1 MAFEELPEDVSKFF
15 ETGVLPDTLKPAPAP
30 SPAAAPAPTP
40 APAAPANAA
49 ATAGAPTGTPAP
61 AQQPPN
67 MDAYERLL
75 RLAEEKRTDLE
86 NQLKQLQGKVT
97 ELTATPAPDPE
108 ADPLGYINH
117 QMKQLQDQIK
127 ELTTGQKDAQKLT
140 EQQTQHQQFIGTVNA
155 QIKAFETANPDY
167 QEAYRHMIQ
176 MRTQDYLDSGMTATE
191 AKAAVGQDELAI
203 AARAVQQGKNPAE
216 IVYSMAKRYGYQ
228 KAAPT
233 PTPAEGTNKLETI
246 KKGIDASKTV
256 ERGDQPVEQTLD
268 NLENMSDEDMQKM
281 VENDW
286 EKIFGKSKGIFG

>member
-30 SPAAAPAPTP
+30 APSPAAAPAPTP
-40 APAAPANAA
+40 APAAKVDA
-49 ATAGAPTGTPAP
+49 PAP
-61 AQQPPN
+61 APTPSATPPN

-75 RLAEEKRTDLE
+75 RLADEKRQDLE
-86 NQLKQLQGKVT
+86 NQLRQLQGKVT

-108 ADPLGYINH
+108 QDPLGYINH
-117 QMKQLQDQIK
+117 QMKQLQDQLK
-127 ELTTGQKDAQKLT
+127 SLTDGQTNTQKLT
-140 EQQTQHQQFIGTVNA
+140 EQQQQQHAFIGTVNA
-155 QIKAFETANPDY
+155 QIKSFEAANPDY
-167 QEAYRHMIQ
+167 QDAYRHMIQ

-191 AKAAVGQDELAI
+191 AKAAVGNDELAI
-203 AARAVQQGKNPAE
+203 AARALQQGKNPAE
-216 IVYSMAKRYGYQ
+216 VVFGMAKRYGYQ
-228 KAAPT
+228 KKD
-233 PTPAEGTNKLETI
+233 TPAEGTNKLETI

-286 EKIFGKSKGIFG
+286 EKLFGKSKGIFG